1 MTHTKVWFITGA
13 SKGLGLSLVQQL
25 LKQGYCVAATSR
37 SKEELIKA
45 VGSNDDFLPLAVDL
59 NNEASVEAAIT
70 ATISHF
76 GQLDVVVNN
85 AGYGLLGG
93 LEELTDAEA
102 RKNFDINVFGTL
114 NVIRKALPQLRA
126 QKSGHIFNISSI
138 GGFIG
143 TFPGFGIYCATKFA
157 VEGLTESLSVE
168 IKSFGIKATVV
179 APGYFRTQFLTA
191 GSLGVPANPIAAYQE
206 IRDSQDFH
214 QGIMDGNQIGDP
226 DKAALAMIQVAETEN
241 PPLHL
246 FLGSDAY
253 DLAHT
258 KINSLRQEMEDWKTV
273 TVSTAFDHQ
282 LAEA

>member
-1 MTHTKVWFITGA
+1 
-13 SKGLGLSLVQQL
+13 
-25 LKQGYCVAATSR
+25 
-37 SKEELIKA
+37 LIKA

-179 APGYFRTQFLTA
+179 APGYFRTQFLTS

-226 DKAALAMIQVAETEN
+226 DKAALAIIQVAETEN